1 MSIDG
6 AATARVASTGYVRV
20 IGLDR
25 VAIRSGAA
33 TEVVAWSDII
43 LARSARN
50 HVWVVT
56 RHGSIRVRS
65 PLQVVVDAL
74 AGMGLVQI
82 HRRIA
87 VNDAKVRRLVRSGH
101 RRLEILLDDE
111 LRLEVGRQFQRMVR
125 ARFGAERSSR
135 LSTEPRSAQFLS
147 PERLTRDVG

>member
-1 MSIDG
+1 MPIDG
-6 AATARVASTGYVRV
+6 AATALFVSNGYVRV
-20 IGLDR
+20 IGPGR

-50 HVWVVT
+50 YVWVVT

-74 AGMGLVQI
+74 AGLGLVQI

-87 VNDAKVRRLVRSGH
+87 INDAKVRRLVRSGH

-111 LRLEVGRQFQRMVR
+111 LRLEVGRQFQRVVR
-125 ARFGAERSSR
+125 ARFGAERRSR
-135 LSTEPRSAQFLS
+135 SPDAPRSELSS
-147 PERLTRDVG
+147 PERRTLDVS